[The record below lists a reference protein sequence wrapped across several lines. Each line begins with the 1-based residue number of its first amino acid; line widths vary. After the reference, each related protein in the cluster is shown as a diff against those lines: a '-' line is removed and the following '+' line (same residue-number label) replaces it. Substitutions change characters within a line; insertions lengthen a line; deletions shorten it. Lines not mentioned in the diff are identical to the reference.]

1 MSRSFTGV
9 RWRVIN
15 LDTQDRTGGQ
25 DMEGHV
31 GKERKGE
38 EKEKKGK
45 KRKGKERKGDERKRN
60 GRK

>member
-1 MSRSFTGV
+1 MRDTCDTQGQKNVSRSFTGV

-38 EKEKKGK
+38 EKE
-45 KRKGKERKGDERKRN
+45 RKGKERK
-60 GRK
+60 